1 MTEDN
6 LIDIGVWLLV
16 VAAIAALAA
25 ALYWPEL
32 RARFTKKAKWPTS

>member
-1 MTEDN
+1 MTEDT

-16 VAAIAALAA
+16 VAAVLALAA

-32 RARFTKKAKWPTS
+32 CARFRKKAKWPAS